1 MPNNFKETTKNLKE
15 IIDNLDK
22 KREYEFHFHSA
33 DGADVT
39 SRFGDVENI
48 QYHNDEALTVTCID
62 GKRKGIASTNNLS
75 DESIELTIEKSIA
88 STNNLSDESI
98 ELTIEKSK
106 TIASFL
112 ETDKHQ
118 GLAKE
123 NLINEFDIDC
133 GINFPKELS
142 TEELVNMTI
151 ECEKSALDYDKRI
164 NNSEGS
170 EYAYSQ
176 SNNLILNS
184 HGAAGSYSSTSYT
197 LSCVVIAEEEGL
209 KERDYAFSTRRSFNQ
224 IGDPKAIGHES
235 AKKVISR
242 LGAKSISTRKCPIIL
257 TPELSVGLFSSFLS
271 AINAKSITTRKCPI
285 ILTPELSVG
294 LFSSFLSAINGNNIY
309 KKNSFLRDF
318 INKKVFSDHISIS
331 EQPNLKEGLGS
342 RPFDSEGV
350 ITSDKLIV
358 EDGVLNTYL
367 LDTYSAS
374 QLSLKSTGNSGYSN
388 ILINSTKPMM
398 SNLVESIDNGILVT
412 ELMGSGANML
422 TGDYSRGAF
431 GYLIENGKI
440 SYPVTNFT
448 IASNMIEMFKNIEE
462 IGNDY
467 YLNSK
472 IKCGS
477 LMINDMTVG
486 GN

>member
-62 GKRKGIASTNNLS
+62 GKRKGV
-75 DESIELTIEKSIA
+75 A

-142 TEELVNMTI
+142 TEELVNITI

-209 KERDYAFSTRRSFNQ
+209 KERDYAYSTRRSFNQ
-224 IGDPKAIGHES
+224 IGDPKTIGHES

-271 AINAKSITTRKCPI
+271 AIN
-285 ILTPELSVG
+285 
-294 LFSSFLSAINGNNIY
+294 GNNIY

-318 INKKVFSDHISIS
+318 INRKVFSDHISIS

-398 SNLVESIDNGILVT
+398 SNLVESIDNGIMVT

>member
-62 GKRKGIASTNNLS
+62 GKRKGV
-75 DESIELTIEKSIA
+75 A

-112 ETDKHQ
+112 ETDQHQ

-142 TEELVNMTI
+142 TEELINMTI
-151 ECEKSALDYDKRI
+151 ECEKSALEYDKRI

-242 LGAKSISTRKCPIIL
+242 LG
-257 TPELSVGLFSSFLS
+257 
-271 AINAKSITTRKCPI
+271 AKSITTRKCPI

>member
-62 GKRKGIASTNNLS
+62 GKRKGV
-75 DESIELTIEKSIA
+75 A

-242 LGAKSISTRKCPIIL
+242 LGAKSISTRKC
-257 TPELSVGLFSSFLS
+257 T
-271 AINAKSITTRKCPI
+271 I

-331 EQPNLKEGLGS
+331 EQPNLREGLGS

>member
-62 GKRKGIASTNNLS
+62 GKRKGV
-75 DESIELTIEKSIA
+75 A

-142 TEELVNMTI
+142 TEELVNITI

-242 LGAKSISTRKCPIIL
+242 LGAKSIS
-257 TPELSVGLFSSFLS
+257 
-271 AINAKSITTRKCPI
+271 TRKCPI

-398 SNLVESIDNGILVT
+398 SNLVESIDNGIMVT

>member
-62 GKRKGIASTNNLS
+62 GKRKGV
-75 DESIELTIEKSIA
+75 A

-142 TEELVNMTI
+142 TEELINMTI
-151 ECEKSALDYDKRI
+151 ECEKSALEYDKRI

-170 EYAYSQ
+170 EYTYSQ

-209 KERDYAFSTRRSFNQ
+209 KERDYAYSTRRSFNQ
-224 IGDPKAIGHES
+224 IGDPKTIGHES

-242 LGAKSISTRKCPIIL
+242 LGAKSIS
-257 TPELSVGLFSSFLS
+257 
-271 AINAKSITTRKCPI
+271 TRKCPI

-358 EDGVLNTYL
+358 EGGVLNTYL

-388 ILINSTKPMM
+388 ILIDSTKPMM

>member
-33 DGADVT
+33 DGVDVT

-62 GKRKGIASTNNLS
+62 GKRKGV
-75 DESIELTIEKSIA
+75 A

-271 AINAKSITTRKCPI
+271 AIN
-285 ILTPELSVG
+285 
-294 LFSSFLSAINGNNIY
+294 GNNIY

-331 EQPNLKEGLGS
+331 EQPNLREGLGS

>member
-62 GKRKGIASTNNLS
+62 GKRKGV
-75 DESIELTIEKSIA
+75 A

-142 TEELVNMTI
+142 TEELINMTI
-151 ECEKSALDYDKRI
+151 ECEKSALEYDKRI

-209 KERDYAFSTRRSFNQ
+209 KERDYAYSTRRSFNQ
-224 IGDPKAIGHES
+224 IGNPKTIGHES

-242 LGAKSISTRKCPIIL
+242 LGAKSIS
-257 TPELSVGLFSSFLS
+257 
-271 AINAKSITTRKCPI
+271 TRKCPI

-331 EQPNLKEGLGS
+331 EQPNVKEGLGS

-358 EDGVLNTYL
+358 EGGVLNTYL

-388 ILINSTKPMM
+388 ILIDSTKPMM

>member
-62 GKRKGIASTNNLS
+62 GKRKGV
-75 DESIELTIEKSIA
+75 A

-133 GINFPKELS
+133 GINFPQELS

-242 LGAKSISTRKCPIIL
+242 LGAKSI
-257 TPELSVGLFSSFLS
+257 
-271 AINAKSITTRKCPI
+271 TTRKCPI
-285 ILTPELSVG
+285 ILTPELSAG

>member
-62 GKRKGIASTNNLS
+62 GKRKGV
-75 DESIELTIEKSIA
+75 A

-133 GINFPKELS
+133 GINFPQELS

-242 LGAKSISTRKCPIIL
+242 LG
-257 TPELSVGLFSSFLS
+257 
-271 AINAKSITTRKCPI
+271 AKSITTRKCPI

>member
-62 GKRKGIASTNNLS
+62 GKRKGV
-75 DESIELTIEKSIA
+75 A

-142 TEELVNMTI
+142 TEELINMTI

-209 KERDYAFSTRRSFNQ
+209 KERDYAYSTRRSFNQ
-224 IGDPKAIGHES
+224 IGDPKTIGHES

-242 LGAKSISTRKCPIIL
+242 LGAKSIS
-257 TPELSVGLFSSFLS
+257 
-271 AINAKSITTRKCPI
+271 TRKCPI

-331 EQPNLKEGLGS
+331 EQPNVKEGLGS

-388 ILINSTKPMM
+388 ILIDSTKPMM

>member
-62 GKRKGIASTNNLS
+62 GKRKGV
-75 DESIELTIEKSIA
+75 A

-151 ECEKSALDYDKRI
+151 ECEKSALEYDKRI

-197 LSCVVIAEEEGL
+197 LSCIVIAEEEGL
-209 KERDYAFSTRRSFNQ
+209 KERDYAYSTRRSFNQ
-224 IGDPKAIGHES
+224 IGNPKTIGHES

-242 LGAKSISTRKCPIIL
+242 LGAKSIS
-257 TPELSVGLFSSFLS
+257 
-271 AINAKSITTRKCPI
+271 TRKCPI

-331 EQPNLKEGLGS
+331 EQPNVKEGLGS

-358 EDGVLNTYL
+358 EGGVLNTYL

-388 ILINSTKPMM
+388 ILIDSTKPMM
-398 SNLVESIDNGILVT
+398 SNLIESIDNGILVT

-477 LMINDMTVG
+477 LMINDMTIG

>member
-1 MPNNFKETTKNLKE
+1 MPNNFKEITKNLKE

-62 GKRKGIASTNNLS
+62 GKRKGV
-75 DESIELTIEKSIA
+75 A

-142 TEELVNMTI
+142 TEELINMTI

-209 KERDYAFSTRRSFNQ
+209 KERDYAYSTRRSFNQ
-224 IGDPKAIGHES
+224 IGDPKTIGHES

-242 LGAKSISTRKCPIIL
+242 LGAKSIS
-257 TPELSVGLFSSFLS
+257 
-271 AINAKSITTRKCPI
+271 TRKCPI

-331 EQPNLKEGLGS
+331 EQPNVKEGLGS

-388 ILINSTKPMM
+388 ILIDSTKPMM

>member
-62 GKRKGIASTNNLS
+62 GKRKGV
-75 DESIELTIEKSIA
+75 A

-142 TEELVNMTI
+142 TEELINMTI
-151 ECEKSALDYDKRI
+151 QCEKSALEYDKRI

-209 KERDYAFSTRRSFNQ
+209 KERDYAYSTRRSFNQ
-224 IGDPKAIGHES
+224 IGDPKTIGHES

-242 LGAKSISTRKCPIIL
+242 LGAKSIS
-257 TPELSVGLFSSFLS
+257 
-271 AINAKSITTRKCPI
+271 TRKCPI

-388 ILINSTKPMM
+388 ILIDSTKPMM
-398 SNLVESIDNGILVT
+398 SNLVESIDNCILVT

>member
-1 MPNNFKETTKNLKE
+1 
-15 IIDNLDK
+15 
-22 KREYEFHFHSA
+22 
-33 DGADVT
+33 
-39 SRFGDVENI
+39 
-48 QYHNDEALTVTCID
+48 
-62 GKRKGIASTNNLS
+62 
-75 DESIELTIEKSIA
+75 
-88 STNNLSDESI
+88 
-98 ELTIEKSK
+98 
-106 TIASFL
+106 
-112 ETDKHQ
+112 
-118 GLAKE
+118 
-123 NLINEFDIDC
+123 
-133 GINFPKELS
+133 
-142 TEELVNMTI
+142 MTI

-209 KERDYAFSTRRSFNQ
+209 KERDYAYSTRRSFNQ
-224 IGDPKAIGHES
+224 IGDPKTIGHES

-242 LGAKSISTRKCPIIL
+242 LGAKSIS
-257 TPELSVGLFSSFLS
+257 
-271 AINAKSITTRKCPI
+271 TRKCPI

-331 EQPNLKEGLGS
+331 EQPNVKEGLGS

-358 EDGVLNTYL
+358 EGGVLNTYL

-412 ELMGSGANML
+412 ELMGSGANM
-422 TGDYSRGAF
+422 
-431 GYLIENGKI
+431 
-440 SYPVTNFT
+440 
-448 IASNMIEMFKNIEE
+448 
-462 IGNDY
+462 
-467 YLNSK
+467 
-472 IKCGS
+472 
-477 LMINDMTVG
+477 
-486 GN
+486 

>member
-62 GKRKGIASTNNLS
+62 GKRKGV
-75 DESIELTIEKSIA
+75 A

-142 TEELVNMTI
+142 TEELINMTI

-209 KERDYAFSTRRSFNQ
+209 KERDYAYSTRRSFNQ
-224 IGDPKAIGHES
+224 IGDPKTIGHES

-242 LGAKSISTRKCPIIL
+242 LGAKSIS
-257 TPELSVGLFSSFLS
+257 
-271 AINAKSITTRKCPI
+271 TRKCPI

-350 ITSDKLIV
+350 ITSDKFIV

-388 ILINSTKPMM
+388 ILIDSTKPMM

>member
-62 GKRKGIASTNNLS
+62 GKRKG
-75 DESIELTIEKSIA
+75 IA

-170 EYAYSQ
+170 EYAYTQ

-242 LGAKSISTRKCPIIL
+242 LGAKSIS
-257 TPELSVGLFSSFLS
+257 
-271 AINAKSITTRKCPI
+271 TRKCPI

>member
-22 KREYEFHFHSA
+22 EREYEFHFHSA

-62 GKRKGIASTNNLS
+62 GKKKGVASTNNLS
-75 DESIELTIEKSIA
+75 DESIQ
-88 STNNLSDESI
+88 
-98 ELTIEKSK
+98 LTIEKSK

-123 NLINEFDIDC
+123 NLVNEFDIDC

-142 TEELVNMTI
+142 TDELINMTI
-151 ECEKSALDYDKRI
+151 ECEKSALEYDKRI

-176 SNNLILNS
+176 SHNLILNS

-209 KERDYAFSTRRSFNQ
+209 KERDYAYLTRRNFNQ
-224 IGDPKAIGHES
+224 IGDPKKIGHES

-242 LGAKSISTRKCPIIL
+242 LGAKSIS
-257 TPELSVGLFSSFLS
+257 
-271 AINAKSITTRKCPI
+271 TRKCPI

-331 EQPNLKEGLGS
+331 EKPNVKEGLGS

-358 EDGVLNTYL
+358 EGGVLNTYL

-388 ILINSTKPMM
+388 ILIDSTKPMM

>member
-62 GKRKGIASTNNLS
+62 GKRKGV
-75 DESIELTIEKSIA
+75 A

-142 TEELVNMTI
+142 TEELINMTI

-209 KERDYAFSTRRSFNQ
+209 KERDYAYSTRRSFNQ
-224 IGDPKAIGHES
+224 IGDPKTIGHES

-242 LGAKSISTRKCPIIL
+242 LGAKSIS
-257 TPELSVGLFSSFLS
+257 
-271 AINAKSITTRKCPI
+271 TRKCPI

-331 EQPNLKEGLGS
+331 EQPNVKEGLGS

>member
-62 GKRKGIASTNNLS
+62 GKRKGV
-75 DESIELTIEKSIA
+75 A

-112 ETDKHQ
+112 ETDQHQ

-123 NLINEFDIDC
+123 NLINQFDIDC

-142 TEELVNMTI
+142 TEELINMTI

-209 KERDYAFSTRRSFNQ
+209 KERDYAYSTRRSFNQ
-224 IGDPKAIGHES
+224 IGDPKTIGHES

-242 LGAKSISTRKCPIIL
+242 LGAKSIS
-257 TPELSVGLFSSFLS
+257 
-271 AINAKSITTRKCPI
+271 TRKCPI

-331 EQPNLKEGLGS
+331 EQPNVKEGLGS

-358 EDGVLNTYL
+358 EGGVLNTYL

-388 ILINSTKPMM
+388 ILIDSTKPMM

>member
-62 GKRKGIASTNNLS
+62 GKRKGV
-75 DESIELTIEKSIA
+75 A

-142 TEELVNMTI
+142 TEELINMTI
-151 ECEKSALDYDKRI
+151 ECEKSALEYDKRI

-209 KERDYAFSTRRSFNQ
+209 KERDYAYSTRRSFNQ
-224 IGDPKAIGHES
+224 IGDPKTIGHES

-242 LGAKSISTRKCPIIL
+242 LGAKSIS
-257 TPELSVGLFSSFLS
+257 
-271 AINAKSITTRKCPI
+271 TRKCPI

-358 EDGVLNTYL
+358 EGGVLNTYL

-388 ILINSTKPMM
+388 ILIDSTKPMM
-398 SNLVESIDNGILVT
+398 NNLVESIDNGILVT

-440 SYPVTNFT
+440 LYPVTNFT

>member
-62 GKRKGIASTNNLS
+62 GKRKGV
-75 DESIELTIEKSIA
+75 A

-142 TEELVNMTI
+142 TEELIIMTI
-151 ECEKSALDYDKRI
+151 ECEKSALEYDKRI

-209 KERDYAFSTRRSFNQ
+209 KERDYAYSTRRSFNQ
-224 IGDPKAIGHES
+224 IGDPKTIGHES

-271 AINAKSITTRKCPI
+271 AIN
-285 ILTPELSVG
+285 
-294 LFSSFLSAINGNNIY
+294 GNNIY

-318 INKKVFSDHISIS
+318 INRKVFSDHISIS

-388 ILINSTKPMM
+388 ILIDSTKPMM

>member
-62 GKRKGIASTNNLS
+62 GKRKGV
-75 DESIELTIEKSIA
+75 A

-142 TEELVNMTI
+142 TEELINMTI
-151 ECEKSALDYDKRI
+151 ECEKSALEYDKRI

-197 LSCVVIAEEEGL
+197 LSCVVIAEEAGL
-209 KERDYAFSTRRSFNQ
+209 KERDYAYSTRRSFNQ

-271 AINAKSITTRKCPI
+271 AIN
-285 ILTPELSVG
+285 
-294 LFSSFLSAINGNNIY
+294 GNNIY

-331 EQPNLKEGLGS
+331 EQPNVKEGLGS

-358 EDGVLNTYL
+358 EGGVLNTYL

-388 ILINSTKPMM
+388 ILIDSTKPMM

>member
-1 MPNNFKETTKNLKE
+1 MPNNFEETTKNLKE

-62 GKRKGIASTNNLS
+62 GKRKGV
-75 DESIELTIEKSIA
+75 A

-142 TEELVNMTI
+142 TEELINITI
-151 ECEKSALDYDKRI
+151 ECEKSALEYDKRI

-209 KERDYAFSTRRSFNQ
+209 KERDYAYSTRRSFNQ
-224 IGDPKAIGHES
+224 IGDPKTIGHES
-235 AKKVISR
+235 AKKAISR
-242 LGAKSISTRKCPIIL
+242 LGAKSIS
-257 TPELSVGLFSSFLS
+257 
-271 AINAKSITTRKCPI
+271 TRKCPI

-331 EQPNLKEGLGS
+331 EQPNVKEGLGS

-358 EDGVLNTYL
+358 EGGVLNTYL

-388 ILINSTKPMM
+388 ILIDSTKPMM
-398 SNLVESIDNGILVT
+398 SKLVESIDNGILVT

>member
-1 MPNNFKETTKNLKE
+1 MPNNFKETTKTLKE

-22 KREYEFHFHSA
+22 EREYEFHFHSA

-62 GKRKGIASTNNLS
+62 GKRKGVASTNNLS
-75 DESIELTIEKSIA
+75 DESIELTIEKSR
-88 STNNLSDESI
+88 
-98 ELTIEKSK
+98 

-112 ETDKHQ
+112 EIDKHQ

-133 GINFPKELS
+133 GINFPKNLS
-142 TEELVNMTI
+142 TEELINMTI
-151 ECEKSALDYDKRI
+151 ECEKSALEYDKRI

-209 KERDYAFSTRRSFNQ
+209 KERDYAYSTRRSFNQ
-224 IGDPKAIGHES
+224 IGNPQAIGHES

-271 AINAKSITTRKCPI
+271 AIN
-285 ILTPELSVG
+285 
-294 LFSSFLSAINGNNIY
+294 GNNIY

-318 INKKVFSDHISIS
+318 LNKKIFSDHVTIS
-331 EQPNLKEGLGS
+331 EKPNVKEGLGS

-350 ITSDKLIV
+350 VTSDKIIV
-358 EDGVLNTYL
+358 DGGVLNTYL

-388 ILINSTKPMM
+388 ISIDSTKPMM
-398 SNLVESIDNGILVT
+398 SNLVESVDNGILVT
-412 ELMGSGANML
+412 ELMGSGANLL

-477 LMINDMTVG
+477 LMINDMTIG

>member
-62 GKRKGIASTNNLS
+62 GKRKGV
-75 DESIELTIEKSIA
+75 A

-142 TEELVNMTI
+142 TEELINMTI

-209 KERDYAFSTRRSFNQ
+209 KERDYAYSTRRSFNQ
-224 IGDPKAIGHES
+224 IGDPKTIGNES

-242 LGAKSISTRKCPIIL
+242 LGAKSIS
-257 TPELSVGLFSSFLS
+257 
-271 AINAKSITTRKCPI
+271 TRKCPI

-331 EQPNLKEGLGS
+331 EQPNVKEGLGS

-388 ILINSTKPMM
+388 ILIDSTKPMM

>member
-62 GKRKGIASTNNLS
+62 GKRKGV
-75 DESIELTIEKSIA
+75 A

-142 TEELVNMTI
+142 TEELINMTI
-151 ECEKSALDYDKRI
+151 ECEKSALEYDKRI

-209 KERDYAFSTRRSFNQ
+209 KERDYAYSTRRSFNQ
-224 IGDPKAIGHES
+224 IGDPKTIGHES

-242 LGAKSISTRKCPIIL
+242 LGAKSIS
-257 TPELSVGLFSSFLS
+257 
-271 AINAKSITTRKCPI
+271 TRKCPI

-331 EQPNLKEGLGS
+331 EQPNVKEGLGS

-358 EDGVLNTYL
+358 EGGVLNTYL

-388 ILINSTKPMM
+388 ILIDSTKPMM

>member
-62 GKRKGIASTNNLS
+62 GKRKGV
-75 DESIELTIEKSIA
+75 A

-142 TEELVNMTI
+142 TEELINMTI

-209 KERDYAFSTRRSFNQ
+209 KERDYAYSTRRSFNQ
-224 IGDPKAIGHES
+224 IGDPKTIGNES

-242 LGAKSISTRKCPIIL
+242 LGAKSIS
-257 TPELSVGLFSSFLS
+257 
-271 AINAKSITTRKCPI
+271 TRKCPI

-331 EQPNLKEGLGS
+331 EQPNVREGLGS

-388 ILINSTKPMM
+388 ILIDSTKPMM

>member
-1 MPNNFKETTKNLKE
+1 MPNNFKETTKKLKE

-75 DESIELTIEKSIA
+75 DESIELTIEKS
-88 STNNLSDESI
+88 
-98 ELTIEKSK
+98 K

-133 GINFPKELS
+133 GINFPQELS

-209 KERDYAFSTRRSFNQ
+209 KERDYAYSTRRSFNQ

-242 LGAKSISTRKCPIIL
+242 LG
-257 TPELSVGLFSSFLS
+257 
-271 AINAKSITTRKCPI
+271 AKSITTRKCPI

>member
-62 GKRKGIASTNNLS
+62 GKRKGV
-75 DESIELTIEKSIA
+75 A

-257 TPELSVGLFSSFLS
+257 TPELS
-271 AINAKSITTRKCPI
+271 A
-285 ILTPELSVG
+285 G

-398 SNLVESIDNGILVT
+398 SNLVESIDNGIMVT

>member
-1 MPNNFKETTKNLKE
+1 MPNNFKETTKKLKE

-62 GKRKGIASTNNLS
+62 GKRKGV
-75 DESIELTIEKSIA
+75 A

-271 AINAKSITTRKCPI
+271 AIN
-285 ILTPELSVG
+285 
-294 LFSSFLSAINGNNIY
+294 GNNIY

-331 EQPNLKEGLGS
+331 EQPNLREGLGS

>member
-62 GKRKGIASTNNLS
+62 GKRKGV
-75 DESIELTIEKSIA
+75 A

-242 LGAKSISTRKCPIIL
+242 LGAKSI
-257 TPELSVGLFSSFLS
+257 
-271 AINAKSITTRKCPI
+271 TTRKCPI

-398 SNLVESIDNGILVT
+398 SNLVESIDNGIMVT

>member
-15 IIDNLDK
+15 IIDSLDK

-62 GKRKGIASTNNLS
+62 GKRKGV
-75 DESIELTIEKSIA
+75 A

-142 TEELVNMTI
+142 TEELINMTI
-151 ECEKSALDYDKRI
+151 ECEKSALEYDKRI

-209 KERDYAFSTRRSFNQ
+209 KERDYAYSTRRSFNQ
-224 IGDPKAIGHES
+224 IGNPKTIGHES

-242 LGAKSISTRKCPIIL
+242 LGAKSIS
-257 TPELSVGLFSSFLS
+257 
-271 AINAKSITTRKCPI
+271 TRKCPI

-331 EQPNLKEGLGS
+331 EQPNVKEGLGS

-358 EDGVLNTYL
+358 EGGVLNTYL

-388 ILINSTKPMM
+388 ILIDSTKPMM

>member
-62 GKRKGIASTNNLS
+62 GKRKGV
-75 DESIELTIEKSIA
+75 A

-271 AINAKSITTRKCPI
+271 AIN
-285 ILTPELSVG
+285 
-294 LFSSFLSAINGNNIY
+294 GNNIY

-398 SNLVESIDNGILVT
+398 SNLVESIDNGIMVT

>member
-62 GKRKGIASTNNLS
+62 GKRKGV
-75 DESIELTIEKSIA
+75 A

-242 LGAKSISTRKCPIIL
+242 LGAKSI
-257 TPELSVGLFSSFLS
+257 
-271 AINAKSITTRKCPI
+271 TTRKCPI
-285 ILTPELSVG
+285 ILTPELSAG

>member
-62 GKRKGIASTNNLS
+62 GKRKGV
-75 DESIELTIEKSIA
+75 A

-133 GINFPKELS
+133 GINFPQELS

-242 LGAKSISTRKCPIIL
+242 LGAKSIS
-257 TPELSVGLFSSFLS
+257 
-271 AINAKSITTRKCPI
+271 TRKCPI

-477 LMINDMTVG
+477 LMINDMTIG

>member
-33 DGADVT
+33 YGADVT

-62 GKRKGIASTNNLS
+62 GKRKGV
-75 DESIELTIEKSIA
+75 A

-142 TEELVNMTI
+142 TEELINMTI
-151 ECEKSALDYDKRI
+151 ECEKSALEYDKRI

-209 KERDYAFSTRRSFNQ
+209 KERDYAYSTRRSFNQ

-242 LGAKSISTRKCPIIL
+242 LGAKSIS
-257 TPELSVGLFSSFLS
+257 
-271 AINAKSITTRKCPI
+271 TRKCPI

-358 EDGVLNTYL
+358 EGGVLNTYL

-388 ILINSTKPMM
+388 ILIDSTKPMM

>member
-62 GKRKGIASTNNLS
+62 GKRKGV
-75 DESIELTIEKSIA
+75 A

-142 TEELVNMTI
+142 TEELINMTI
-151 ECEKSALDYDKRI
+151 ECEKSALEYDKRI

-209 KERDYAFSTRRSFNQ
+209 KERDYAYSTRRSFNQ
-224 IGDPKAIGHES
+224 IGDPKTIGHES

-271 AINAKSITTRKCPI
+271 AIN
-285 ILTPELSVG
+285 
-294 LFSSFLSAINGNNIY
+294 GNNIY

-318 INKKVFSDHISIS
+318 LNKKIFSDHVTIS
-331 EQPNLKEGLGS
+331 EKPNVKEGLGS

-388 ILINSTKPMM
+388 ILIDSTKPMM

-467 YLNSK
+467 YYLNSK

-477 LMINDMTVG
+477 LMINDMTIG